1 MCTLGAFT
9 PPREVAFVDRADAD
23 TTLAG
28 RALPWLL
35 LLYCGASLLHFAHNA
50 EYVADYP
57 NLPGWI
63 SRASIYGAWCAI
75 FLTGLCGYVLL
86 RRGRTMIGLI
96 LLVIYTALGL
106 DGLLHYGRA
115 SISSHTFGMNLTIWN
130 EVLTAALALGAVL
143 WLAASHLRRRV
154 VTIQP

>member
-1 MCTLGAFT
+1 MRFPTASS
-9 PPREVAFVDRADAD
+9 VAD
-23 TTLAG
+23 

-57 NLPGWI
+57 NLPAWI
-63 SRASIYGAWCAI
+63 FRASIYGAWCAI
-75 FLTGLCGYVLL
+75 FLTGLGGYLL
-86 RRGRTMIGLI
+86 LHRGRTMIGLI

-106 DGLLHYGRA
+106 DGLLHYARA
-115 SISSHTFGMNLTIWN
+115 PISSHTFGMNLTIWI

-143 WLAASHLRRRV
+143 RLAASHLRRRAV
-154 VTIQP
+154 NIRP